1 MRPTLSFPQRERADA
16 GAPCD
21 LSQYRG
27 TVVELPWSDF
37 TGRRVLL
44 MIDWNGQIFDQM
56 AVASEAEAQRVTDR
70 MTDDLERLR
79 ESQQGPRLIASFPPL
94 SPSA

>member
-1 MRPTLSFPQRERADA
+1 MRRTLTFPQRDCADA
-16 GAPCD
+16 GAACEI
-21 LSQYRG
+21 SQYRG
-27 TVVELPWSDF
+27 TVVELPWPDF

-79 ESQQGPRLIASFPPL
+79 DSQQGPRLIASSPPSL
-94 SPSA
+94 PSA